1 MRAPETRWKIRNGLN
16 LDPMNALPSDGSVR
30 KVLPVANKVGFPKY
44 ADIFAKDA
52 NGKVYP
58 YMPNLSSQKSV
69 QYAANIIKKH
79 FREHPKQNSFGI
91 GAEDGLPRDYSKCT
105 QALHLNLPSMI
116 GKFNDPQGSSTTEE
130 WMLWIQGVSAEVR
143 KEFPDKL
150 LTTNGYANRH
160 SPPISIEPD
169 PSICIMFAA
178 IFSDTYHA
186 LNHPNSWMTTRQYNM
201 LKRWTELYDNVY
213 MYNYL
218 YFNLVGNGAPPIP
231 LARRHRLEM
240 PLLKQLEIAGF
251 WDEGRT
257 VRGESGI
264 FPHYLRAQMMW
275 DAGLDANALAAEY
288 FTNWYGPAAEP
299 AFEFWDAM
307 KRAIENSIFGGNE
320 DHMLSLAFTPELIHQ
335 LQLHLSLAKNLAEG
349 NDWAEPRVKADR
361 ATFNYLLAYKAMER
375 PEFNANWTEAA
386 KQAQRMNQ
394 VLQQAWMSAGFIG
407 ISKRLKT
414 RKKPSAKRMAFTTGA
429 LNNAEMYT

>member
-1 MRAPETRWKIRNGLN
+1 
-16 LDPMNALPSDGSVR
+16 
-30 KVLPVANKVGFPKY
+30 
-44 ADIFAKDA
+44 
-52 NGKVYP
+52 
-58 YMPNLSSQKSV
+58 
-69 QYAANIIKKH
+69 
-79 FREHPKQNSFGI
+79 
-91 GAEDGLPRDYSKCT
+91 
-105 QALHLNLPSMI
+105 MI

-143 KEFPDKL
+143 KEFPDKF

-160 SPPISIEPD
+160 SPPIGIEPD

-299 AFEFWDAM
+299 AFEFWDSM
-307 KRAIENSIFGGNE
+307 ERAIENSIFGGNE
-320 DHMLSLAFTPELIHQ
+320 ENMLSLDIYPGTDPSVTAALIF
-335 LQLHLSLAKNLAEG
+335 S
-349 NDWAEPRVKADR
+349 
-361 ATFNYLLAYKAMER
+361 
-375 PEFNANWTEAA
+375 
-386 KQAQRMNQ
+386 
-394 VLQQAWMSAGFIG
+394 
-407 ISKRLKT
+407 
-414 RKKPSAKRMAFTTGA
+414 
-429 LNNAEMYT
+429 